1 MNYTDIIIELRKKL
15 EIPVGR
21 HLYGVIG
28 TYKKL
33 NKFSQ
38 ELQRASLSD
47 GNTFPAPLS
56 VNEGIIN
63 VFSDEEF
70 KEIVKNEA
78 RRPEP
83 TRMSVRHA
91 FEALLRKNFARSD
104 LLILKDLEL
113 LFAYDIDLSP
123 LRTMATDDHRIV
135 LLLPGKRSGERLVMY
150 PGVDGEYKIP
160 RALIADDHLWEV
172 K

>member
-15 EIPVGR
+15 DIPVGR
-21 HLYGVIG
+21 HLYGVLG

-33 NKFSQ
+33 DIFSQ

-63 VFSDEEF
+63 AFSDEEF
-70 KEIVKNEA
+70 REIVKNEA

-83 TRMSVRHA
+83 TRMSVRNA
-91 FEALLRKNFARSD
+91 FEAFLRENFAKSE
-104 LLILKDLEL
+104 LLILEDLEL
-113 LFAYDIDLSP
+113 IFAYDIDLSP
-123 LRTMATDDHRIV
+123 LRTMATDERRIV

-150 PGVDGEYKIP
+150 PAVDGEYKLP
-160 RALIADDHLWEV
+160 RSLITDDHLWEV